1 MELFRADSKRRSGKN
16 NYGTVPAAIKTNSG
30 LTEKG
35 KTKMKINVCT
45 TYEEMSR
52 RAADIITSQVTLK
65 PDSVLGLAT
74 GSTPLGMYAEL
85 VKRYNGRLISFRDVK
100 TVNLD
105 EYCGLTPDND
115 QSYSYFMHKNL
126 FDKIDIR
133 EENVHLPDGTNPDA
147 EAETARYD
155 RLIESLGGIDVQ
167 LLGIGVDGHIG
178 FNEPDDS
185 FSTGTVK
192 IKLTESTIEAN
203 SRFFASE
210 ADVPRYAYSMGC
222 RAILNAKKILFIA
235 NGANKAEIVEKAFF
249 GEVTPEV
256 PASILQLVSD
266 KVYVY
271 LDAEAAAEIISKHPD
286 AVTAL

>member
-1 MELFRADSKRRSGKN
+1 
-16 NYGTVPAAIKTNSG
+16 
-30 LTEKG
+30 
-35 KTKMKINVCT
+35 MKITVCKD
-45 TYEEMSR
+45 YKSMSA

-65 PDSVLGLAT
+65 PSSVLGLAT

-85 VKRYNGRLISFRDVK
+85 VRRCDLREVSFKDVK

-126 FDKIDIR
+126 FDKIDIDPS
-133 EENVHLPDGTNPDA
+133 NVNLPDGTNTDA

-155 RLIESLGGIDVQ
+155 ALIDSLGGIDVQ

-178 FNEPDDS
+178 FNEPDDC

-192 IKLTESTIEAN
+192 IKLTDSTIEAN

-222 RAILNAKKILFIA
+222 KAIINAKHILFIA
-235 NGANKAEIVEKAFF
+235 NGANKADIVEKAFF
-249 GEVTPEV
+249 GKVTPEV

-266 KVYVY
+266 KVFVF
-271 LDAEAAAEIISKHPD
+271 LDEAAASEIMKKHPE
-286 AVTAL
+286 AVTLA

>member
-1 MELFRADSKRRSGKN
+1 
-16 NYGTVPAAIKTNSG
+16 
-30 LTEKG
+30 
-35 KTKMKINVCT
+35 MKINVCP

-178 FNEPDDS
+178 FN
-185 FSTGTVK
+185 
-192 IKLTESTIEAN
+192 
-203 SRFFASE
+203 
-210 ADVPRYAYSMGC
+210 
-222 RAILNAKKILFIA
+222 
-235 NGANKAEIVEKAFF
+235 
-249 GEVTPEV
+249 
-256 PASILQLVSD
+256 
-266 KVYVY
+266 
-271 LDAEAAAEIISKHPD
+271 
-286 AVTAL
+286 

>member
-1 MELFRADSKRRSGKN
+1 
-16 NYGTVPAAIKTNSG
+16 
-30 LTEKG
+30 
-35 KTKMKINVCT
+35 MKINVCT

-222 RAILNAKKILFIA
+222 RSSTQRRYCLSQTAQTRRRSLKRHSSERSLRRSPHRSFSLCP
-235 NGANKAEIVEKAFF
+235 
-249 GEVTPEV
+249 TRSM
-256 PASILQLVSD
+256 SILTRRRRRRSYQSIPMPLQRCELS
-266 KVYVY
+266 
-271 LDAEAAAEIISKHPD
+271 
-286 AVTAL
+286 